1 MIFIKKTAKYS
12 IAIKTNNNNKGVNM
26 AEVEV
31 KPLSRSEREAQ
42 IKDKAGLVIVIMALF
57 MAITTYF
64 ANVQSGAGLK
74 NMLKAT
80 DTYAFFQSKS
90 IKQAIAEGQRDDYI
104 ARGDKAK
111 AEKLQEKIDRYE
123 SDPVKGEGK
132 KELLAKAQ
140 AYEAAR
146 DQAAKHSPWLTFAS
160 MAFQLA
166 IVLLSASILAV
177 NNKMYKIS
185 EVVAVIVVILL
196 SQGIWLWF

>member
-1 MIFIKKTAKYS
+1 MTEEKK
-12 IAIKTNNNNKGVNM
+12 
-26 AEVEV
+26 
-31 KPLSRSEREAQ
+31 LSRSEREAL

-64 ANVQSGAGLK
+64 SNMHSGAAMK
-74 NMLKAT
+74 SMLKAT
-80 DTYAFFQSKS
+80 DTYAFYQSKS
-90 IKQAIAEGQRDDYI
+90 IKQTIAEGQRDDYL

-111 AEKLQEKIDRYE
+111 AEKLEAKIARYE

-132 KELLAKAQ
+132 VELLAKAQ
-140 AYEAAR
+140 AFEKAR
-146 DQAAKHSPWLTFAS
+146 DDAAKHSPWLTFAS

-185 EVVAVIVVILL
+185 EVVAVIGVILL
-196 SQGIWLWF
+196 SQGIWLWLPL

>member
-1 MIFIKKTAKYS
+1 
-12 IAIKTNNNNKGVNM
+12 M

-42 IKDKAGLVIVIMALF
+42 IKDKVGLVIVIMALF

-185 EVVAVIVVILL
+185 EVVAVIGVILL

>member
-1 MIFIKKTAKYS
+1 
-12 IAIKTNNNNKGVNM
+12 M
-26 AEVEV
+26 AEEVKVEA

-57 MAITTYF
+57 MAVTTYF
-64 ANVQSGAGLK
+64 ANMHSGAGLK

-80 DTYAFFQSKS
+80 DTYSFFQSKS
-90 IKQAIAEGQRDDYI
+90 IKQTIAEGQRDDYL
-104 ARGDKAK
+104 ARGEKDKA
-111 AEKLQEKIDRYE
+111 AKLQEKIDRYE

-146 DQAAKHSPWLTFAS
+146 DEAAKHGPWLTFAS

-166 IVLLSASILAV
+166 IVLLSASILSV
-177 NNKMYKIS
+177 NNKMYKFS
-185 EVVAVIVVILL
+185 EVVAIIGIILL
-196 SQGIWLWF
+196 SQGIWLWMPL

>member
-1 MIFIKKTAKYS
+1 
-12 IAIKTNNNNKGVNM
+12 M
-26 AEVEV
+26 AEEQTQP

-42 IKDKAGLVIVIMALF
+42 IKDKAGLVIVVMALF

-64 ANVQSGAGLK
+64 SNSYSGAVLK

-80 DTYAFFQSKS
+80 DTYAFYQAKS
-90 IKQAIAEGQRDDYI
+90 IKQSIAEGQMED
-104 ARGDKAK
+104 AK
-111 AEKLQEKIDRYE
+111 DPKRVRELAAKIERYE
-123 SDPVKGEGK
+123 SDPVKNEGK
-132 KELLAKAQ
+132 RELLEKAK

-146 DQAAKHSPWLTFAS
+146 DDAARHSPWLTFAS

-185 EVVAVIVVILL
+185 EVVAAIGIILL
-196 SQGIWLWF
+196 SQGIWLWIPGL

>member
-1 MIFIKKTAKYS
+1 
-12 IAIKTNNNNKGVNM
+12 M
-26 AEVEV
+26 ATET

-42 IKDKAGLVIVIMALF
+42 IKDKAGLVIVVMALF

-64 ANVQSGAGLK
+64 ANSYSGAVMK

-80 DTYAFFQSKS
+80 DTYAFYQSKS
-90 IKQAIAEGQRDDYI
+90 IKQSIAEGQLQD
-104 ARGDKAK
+104 AK
-111 AEKLQEKIDRYE
+111 DPKRIRELQAKIERYE
-123 SDPVKGEGK
+123 SDPAKGEGK
-132 KELLAKAQ
+132 RELLEKAQ

-146 DQAAKHSPWLTFAS
+146 DDASKHSPWLTFAS

-185 EVVAVIVVILL
+185 EVVAVIGVLLL

>member
-1 MIFIKKTAKYS
+1 
-12 IAIKTNNNNKGVNM
+12 M
-26 AEVEV
+26 AEAET
-31 KPLSRSEREAQ
+31 KPLSRSEREAA

-57 MAITTYF
+57 MGITTYF
-64 ANVQSGAGLK
+64 ANSYSGAVLK

-80 DTYAFFQSKS
+80 DTYSFYQSKS
-90 IKQAIAEGQRDDYI
+90 IKQSIAEGQLQD
-104 ARGDKAK
+104 AK
-111 AEKLQEKIDRYE
+111 DPNRIRELQAKIERYE

-132 KELLAKAQ
+132 RELLARAQ

-146 DQAAKHSPWLTFAS
+146 DEATRHSPWLTFAS

-185 EVVAVIVVILL
+185 EVVAVIGVLLL
-196 SQGIWLWF
+196 SQGIWLWIPF

>member
-1 MIFIKKTAKYS
+1 MADEIK
-12 IAIKTNNNNKGVNM
+12 
-26 AEVEV
+26 EV
-31 KPLSRSEREAQ
+31 KPLSRSEREAA
-42 IKDKAGLVIVIMALF
+42 IKDKAGLVIVVMALF

-64 ANVQSGAGLK
+64 SNSYSGAVLK

-80 DTYAFFQSKS
+80 DTYAFYQSKS
-90 IKQAIAEGQRDDYI
+90 IKQSIAEGQLED
-104 ARGDKAK
+104 AK
-111 AEKLQEKIDRYE
+111 DPKRVRELAAKIERYE

-146 DQAAKHSPWLTFAS
+146 DDASKHSPWLTFAS

-185 EVVAVIVVILL
+185 EVVAVIGVLL
-196 SQGIWLWF
+196 LTQGIWLWIPFI

>member
-1 MIFIKKTAKYS
+1 
-12 IAIKTNNNNKGVNM
+12 M
-26 AEVEV
+26 AEAET

-42 IKDKAGLVIVIMALF
+42 IKDKAGLVIVVMALF

-64 ANVQSGAGLK
+64 ANQHSGAALK

-90 IKQAIAEGQRDDYI
+90 IKQAIAEGQRDDYA
-104 ARGDKAK
+104 ARGEKAK
-111 AEKLQEKIDRYE
+111 AEALQKKIDRYE
-123 SDPVKGEGK
+123 SDPEKGEGK

-140 AYEAAR
+140 AYEKAR
-146 DQAAKHSPWLTFAS
+146 DDASKHSPWLTFAS

-177 NNKMYKIS
+177 NNRMYKIS
-185 EVVAVIVVILL
+185 EVVAVIGVLL
-196 SQGIWLWF
+196 LTQGIWLWF

>member
-1 MIFIKKTAKYS
+1 
-12 IAIKTNNNNKGVNM
+12 M
-26 AEVEV
+26 AEEQKEV
-31 KPLSRSEREAQ
+31 KPLSRSEREAL

-64 ANVQSGAGLK
+64 ANMHSGAGLK

-80 DTYAFFQSKS
+80 DTYAFYQSKS
-90 IKQAIAEGQRDDYI
+90 IKQTIAEGQRDDYI

-111 AEKLQEKIDRYE
+111 AELLQKKIDRYE

-132 KELLAKAQ
+132 VELLAKAQ
-140 AYEAAR
+140 AYEKAR
-146 DQAAKHSPWLTFAS
+146 DDAAKHSPWLTFAS

-185 EVVAVIVVILL
+185 EVVAIIGIILL
-196 SQGIWLWF
+196 SQGIWLWIPL

>member
-1 MIFIKKTAKYS
+1 
-12 IAIKTNNNNKGVNM
+12 
-26 AEVEV
+26 
-31 KPLSRSEREAQ
+31 
-42 IKDKAGLVIVIMALF
+42 

-64 ANVQSGAGLK
+64 SNSYSGAVLK

-80 DTYAFFQSKS
+80 DTYSFYQSKS
-90 IKQAIAEGQRDDYI
+90 IKQSIAEGQIED
-104 ARGDKAK
+104 AKKSGDRVRV
-111 AEKLQEKIDRYE
+111 EKLTNKIERYE
-123 SDPVKGEGK
+123 SDTVSGEGK

-140 AYEAAR
+140 AFEAAR
-146 DQAAKHSPWLTFAS
+146 DDASKHTPWLTFAS

-185 EVVAVIVVILL
+185 EVVAVIGIILL